1 MATYN
6 LTQRVVGHKG
16 KLISTGQKIIPLGGG
31 TDPSTLNRIQNLEDK
46 VTSQSD
52 KLDHIV
58 KLLNDLSEKKST
70 SWNNSR
76 VQVW

>member
-6 LTQRVVGHKG
+6 LTQKTVSNKDG
-16 KLISTGQKIIPLGGG
+16 KTVSTGQKITSLGGG
-31 TDPSTLNRIQNLEDK
+31 LNPLTLKRIQNLEDK

-58 KLLNDLSEKKST
+58 KLLNELSEKKSA
-70 SWNNSR
+70 S
-76 VQVW
+76 